1 MTRVRSSVL
10 AVPAG
15 LTWYVVP
22 VAPGHTRVSSCVC
35 GRLCGNNGVAA
46 RHRRLAGA
54 AVASLDDVQ
63 MSFLVHSGR
72 AASGPGQCADPGIL
86 YYCCDPDPCANAPG
100 ARPRGP
106 YLIHE
111 ATI

>member
-1 MTRVRSSVL
+1 MSQLVT
-10 AVPAG
+10 G
-15 LTWYVVP
+15 
-22 VAPGHTRVSSCVC
+22 
-35 GRLCGNNGVAA
+35 
-46 RHRRLAGA
+46 RLAGA

-63 MSFLVHSGR
+63 MSFLACTCVHSGR

-86 YYCCDPDPCANAPG
+86 YTLLLCAQTPAQMRRG

-111 ATI
+111 ATISDLNIQDFIFIFLYLNIYLNI